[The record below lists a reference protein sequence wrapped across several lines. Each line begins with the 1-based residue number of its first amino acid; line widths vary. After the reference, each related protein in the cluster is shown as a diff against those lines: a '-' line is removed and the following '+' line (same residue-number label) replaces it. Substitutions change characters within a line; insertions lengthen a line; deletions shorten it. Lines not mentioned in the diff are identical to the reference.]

1 MSQNEA
7 AVQWAAAQRGLGL
20 NLNSGVPTIDE
31 LHSDFLAAVFFFFL
45 VKNNKSVSVH
55 KMTQ

>member
-20 NLNSGVPTIDE
+20 NLSSEVPTIDE
-31 LHSDFLAAVFFFFL
+31 LHSDFLAAVFFF
-45 VKNNKSVSVH
+45 
-55 KMTQ
+55 